1 MHTSNVWSLT
11 LGALA
16 LALSC
21 ASAPEVPRLAAVVND
36 FANVLTAHE
45 RETLERDLVQFGDAS
60 GFILVVATVNSFQP
74 SPSLRA
80 FAAELFKNHGRG
92 IGDAKRN
99 NGLLVA
105 LAVHDREVWIT
116 PGLGIEKTVTDKVA
130 ADVTQQMALE
140 FRRGAYFQGLRGGV
154 EALRRVVEAAR
165 NRQTGPS

>member
-1 MHTSNVWSLT
+1 MHTSNVWGLT

-16 LALSC
+16 LALSR

-36 FANVLTAHE
+36 FANVLAAHE
-45 RETLERDLVQFGDAS
+45 RETLERDLVQF
-60 GFILVVATVNSFQP
+60 
-74 SPSLRA
+74 PSLRA
-80 FAAELFKNHGRG
+80 FAAELFKNDGRG

-99 NGLLVA
+99 NGLLVV

-130 ADVTQQMALE
+130 ADVTQQMAFE